1 MSNTTPDSSDANRD
15 GAEPSTGSAPA
26 TNEDA
31 LRDQDAI
38 HETREY
44 DAPLTP
50 AVPAD
55 EDVAHRGEHAPDSA
69 DPLPEEFDPDA
80 FRDSLPAPAPGEE
93 SADAPA
99 ETPAEKPAAVVHDSS
114 AAETD
119 RPATQHHHTPE
130 IADQAYSETA
140 DTHVL
145 SSSEPTVLTQ
155 ADLDADKVLAEES
168 AAGTAVYT
176 DATAPV
182 IPAAVAQAAA
192 NPAPAQERTEP
203 APVRQPVYVQAPS
216 EPKPKGNRGFGILVS
231 LLATLAFAVLYAAV
245 LAILLVANDG
255 SVNTVTDVLVRP
267 PFWVPVLFFFL
278 GMVLLVSVVN
288 RGGWWAY
295 VLGGFVVAAIVYGS
309 YIGGLLIEQAANIS
323 PSEVGGVVLRALLSP
338 AAVVS
343 FVIAREV
350 PIWFGAWVASRGRKV
365 SQRNL
370 EAKREYERILDQG
383 PIVS

>member
-1 MSNTTPDSSDANRD
+1 MSNTTPDFSDANRD

-26 TNEDA
+26 ANEDA
-31 LRDQDAI
+31 PRDQDAI

-55 EDVAHRGEHAPDSA
+55 QDAAREGEHAPDA
-69 DPLPEEFDPDA
+69 TEPLSEEFDPDA
-80 FRDSLPAPAPGEE
+80 FRNSLPA
-93 SADAPA
+93 S
-99 ETPAEKPAAVVHDSS
+99 TPADEPADVPTEEPAAVVHEGS
-114 AAETD
+114 ATDAD

-145 SSSEPTVLTQ
+145 SSSEPTLLTQ

-168 AAGTAVYT
+168 KGGPAVYS

-182 IPAAVAQAAA
+182 IPAAVSS
-192 NPAPAQERTEP
+192 APVQERTEP

-231 LLATLAFAVLYAAV
+231 LLATVAFAVLYAAV